1 MGAENIQLGTCTI
14 TLDDVDL
21 GLTIGGVEVEVSTNT
36 HPTQVDQFGETI
48 VAEHITGRNVV
59 VKVPMAETTLENMV
73 KVLPGATLVTDTVD
87 PLKKKVEVK
96 TGVGTNLLDLALKLT
111 LHPIANLVTDTSEDF
126 VVPLAAA
133 AGAINFS
140 YKVNE
145 ERVYMA
151 EFKGYPDSDGVLFVY
166 GDETATNP

>member
-1 MGAENIQLGTCTI
+1 MGAENINLGTCKI
-14 TLDDVDL
+14 SLDGTDM
-21 GLTIGGVEVEVSTNT
+21 GLTIGGVEVEASTNT

-59 VKVPMAETTLENMV
+59 VKCPLAETTLENMA
-73 KVLPGATLVTDTVD
+73 KVLPGATLITDGID

-96 TGVGTNLLDLALKLT
+96 TGVGINLLTTAKELV
-111 LHPIANLVTDTSEDF
+111 LHPIALPDADKSQDF

-133 AGAINFS
+133 AGSINFA

-151 EFKGYPDSDGVLFVY
+151 EFKGYPDADGVLFIY
-166 GDETATNP
+166 GDQTAQA